1 MHIGNRRQIGKVKDS
16 LMCFSVTS
24 YNTRSVNSKHNRQ
37 ILDADIMDARSTA
50 DQAYRKS
57 VYKQCLDIIMDWAV
71 EIPVYQR
78 QNCVIYSTERINA
91 DTFTPDVTTYY
102 NWYADV
108 ENMEMN

>member
-1 MHIGNRRQIGKVKDS
+1 MNIIDKINENGLKMTDEKEDWYVKV
-16 LMCFSVTS
+16 
-24 YNTRSVNSKHNRQ
+24 
-37 ILDADIMDARSTA
+37 DARTSA

-57 VYKQCLDIIMDWAV
+57 VYKQCLDIILDWGV

-78 QNCVIYSTERINA
+78 QNCVIYSTERVNA

-102 NWYADV
+102 NWYGDI